1 MSLLEQYKITG
12 KVVIITGGA
21 GLIGRKHTEAVLEG
35 EGIPV
40 LLDIFEDSLLLVF
53 LHYSGYLKEFCG
65 FTKIPDTSKITRF
78 KQDFFPYL
86 QSVLT
91 IL

>member
-21 GLIGRKHTEAVLEG
+21 GLIGRKDTEAVLEG

-40 LLDIFEDSLLLVF
+40 LLDIFEDSLA
-53 LHYSGYLKEFCG
+53 
-65 FTKIPDTSKITRF
+65 RA
-78 KQDFFPYL
+78 KQEMAEKYPGKPVETYVAENHLRKSEMICL
-86 QSVLT
+86 QNTVISTV
-91 IL
+91 

>member
-40 LLDIFEDSLLLVF
+40 LLDIFEDSLR
-53 LHYSGYLKEFCG
+53 E
-65 FTKIPDTSKITRF
+65 
-78 KQDFFPYL
+78 
-86 QSVLT
+86 QSRK
-91 IL
+91 

>member
-40 LLDIFEDSLLLVF
+40 LLDIFEDSLA
-53 LHYSGYLKEFCG
+53 
-65 FTKIPDTSKITRF
+65 RA
-78 KQDFFPYL
+78 KQEM
-86 QSVLT
+86 T
-91 IL
+91 E

>member
-40 LLDIFEDSLLLVF
+40 LLDILR
-53 LHYSGYLKEFCG
+53 
-65 FTKIPDTSKITRF
+65 IPLRE
-78 KQDFFPYL
+78 
-86 QSVLT
+86 QSRK
-91 IL
+91 